1 MSLGP
6 RMSRLCLLRLKVCSV
21 DVRRPMPYVGMR
33 QPRSRRNADTDE
45 PTVGL
50 TRSMHVRD
58 RGRQGVGRST
68 SVDVVRQPHSSLM
81 SVSITRPMPTPRQSS
96 AVDVVYPPSG
106 TDVVHPPST
115 GVSAVRPPSASS
127 DRPMH
132 IGGTHLPSV
141 GASVVGPTSAHVSR
155 KSGVAYTSGPQPVVG
170 VDDTSGVA
178 KPTSADVGTAYQQPT
193 WTRSKPAYASQ
204 YAAVRTDVAVHTSA
218 ETLTAQSLLLLDH
231 HTASPQSSPHSS
243 IHQWLQ
249 TSGTAPPAPSPAES
263 LSSSRHEP
271 QQAFPSSTGAAMMAP
286 ATGRSSRA
294 SRVSR
299 STRHTRRSTVSS
311 LAEEL
316 ISFCRDM
323 TGNLVQVVGH
333 MQAQAEAQRAE
344 AKQREEAQHAETK
357 QREEAQRAEA
367 ERREEARR
375 VEAQAQQAEAI
386 KREEL
391 LIQMKIATE
400 QASADRE
407 KVQLEAT
414 QYREQAWLKVK
425 ADSDEASRKREQL
438 FMEHELKRQKMLVD
452 ANITLQ
458 QEKLKMDVNREVAN
472 LEALER
478 RETEFHQLQE
488 RERER
493 ARDAQ
498 LKLRELAAQELKKR
512 VHLER
517 ELVKQQ
523 QQNLLLQ
530 KQKEI
535 ERV

>member
-1 MSLGP
+1 VGVRVHSVAAAQPTSVDVAPMFASAPTSAFTYVRPGTPIPSSVVDIAGQPSVGTPMHVGMMRGPAMPTVVDVLRPLGLVPSSVDVMRTSVVDVDVARPAYGLALPEVARPPGPSSVDVVGPAYESTLSIAPQGVHPYAPPSVDAP
-6 RMSRLCLLRLKVCSV
+6 RPSSV

-50 TRSMHVRD
+50 TRSMHVGD

-127 DRPMH
+127 DRPMP
-132 IGGTHLPSV
+132 IGGTHLPSM

-170 VDDTSGVA
+170 VHDTSGIA
-178 KPTSADVGTAYQQPT
+178 KPTSADVGTAYQPPT

-249 TSGTAPPAPSPAES
+249 TSGTAPPQPSPAES

-271 QQAFPSSTGAAMMAP
+271 
-286 ATGRSSRA
+286 SR
-294 SRVSR
+294 
-299 STRHTRRSTVSS
+299 
-311 LAEEL
+311 LFL
-316 ISFCRDM
+316 
-323 TGNLVQVVGH
+323 LVL
-333 MQAQAEAQRAE
+333 AQR
-344 AKQREEAQHAETK
+344 
-357 QREEAQRAEA
+357 
-367 ERREEARR
+367 
-375 VEAQAQQAEAI
+375 
-386 KREEL
+386 
-391 LIQMKIATE
+391 
-400 QASADRE
+400 
-407 KVQLEAT
+407 
-414 QYREQAWLKVK
+414 
-425 ADSDEASRKREQL
+425 
-438 FMEHELKRQKMLVD
+438 
-452 ANITLQ
+452 
-458 QEKLKMDVNREVAN
+458 
-472 LEALER
+472 
-478 RETEFHQLQE
+478 
-488 RERER
+488 
-493 ARDAQ
+493 
-498 LKLRELAAQELKKR
+498 
-512 VHLER
+512 
-517 ELVKQQ
+517 
-523 QQNLLLQ
+523 
-530 KQKEI
+530 
-535 ERV
+535 